1 MTLENINNNGFSERL
16 IGILNNGALSLM
28 ISIGHKTGLFDTL
41 SKFSSPETSEH
52 IAKTA
57 KLDERYVKEWL
68 ACMVV
73 GKLIEYDS
81 SNQKYYLPLEHSEYL
96 ARSAGLN
103 NIAVFFQYIS
113 PLGNV
118 EDKIVECFKNG
129 GGISH
134 SEYPMFQQLQD
145 EETSRVFDSRLLAD
159 IIPLVKGLTSQL
171 KSGISVLDVGCGR
184 GHALNLMAESFPNG
198 KLYGYDASK
207 EGIEAAREESR
218 QKGLSNVFFEIK
230 DVSSF
235 DEPSKF
241 EFVTAF
247 GSLHG
252 QSKPTKVLQAIHK
265 SLKNNGI
272 FLMRDIASSSNL
284 QENKD
289 NLMAP
294 TLYTF
299 STMHSMAVSLA
310 FDDGE
315 EGLGSMWGKQKAEQK
330 LREAG
335 FEENIEVYEVPGDI
349 LNYYYVA
356 RKP

>member
-1 MTLENINNNGFSERL
+1 MTLENTNGKDFSERL
-16 IGILNNGALSLM
+16 IRVLNNGALSLM
-28 ISIGHKTGLFDTL
+28 ISIGHKTGLFDAL
-41 SKFSSPETSEH
+41 SKFPSPQTSEH
-52 IAKTA
+52 IAKIA

-68 ACMVV
+68 ACMVA
-73 GKLIEYDS
+73 GKIIEYDG

-103 NIAVFFQYIS
+103 NLAVSFQYIS

-118 EDKIVECFKNG
+118 ENKIVECFKKG

-134 SEYPMFQQLQD
+134 SEYPRLQQVQA
-145 EETSRVFDSRLLAD
+145 EETSRVFDSSLLED

-184 GHALNLMAESFPNG
+184 GHALNLMAEAFPNS
-198 KLYGYDASK
+198 KFYGYDTSK
-207 EGIEAAREESR
+207 EGIESARAESR
-218 QKGLSNVFFEIK
+218 QKGLSNVFFEVK

-235 DEPSKF
+235 DEAPQF

-247 GSLHG
+247 SSIHG

-272 FLMRDIASSSNL
+272 FLMQDIASSSNL

-294 TLYTF
+294 TLYTL
-299 STMHSMAVSLA
+299 STMHSIAVSRS
-310 FDDGE
+310 FDDGD
-315 EGLGSMWGKQKAEQK
+315 GLGAMWGKQKAEQK

-335 FEENIEVYEVPGDI
+335 FGENIEVYEVPGDI

-356 RKP
+356 RKA

>member
-1 MTLENINNNGFSERL
+1 MTLENVGNKGFSERL

-28 ISIGHKTGLFDTL
+28 ISIGHKTGLFDAL
-41 SKFSSPETSEH
+41 SKFSSPETSGH
-52 IAKTA
+52 IAKTS

-68 ACMVV
+68 ACMVA
-73 GKLIEYDS
+73 GKIVEYDS

-96 ARSAGLN
+96 ARTAGLGN
-103 NIAVFFQYIS
+103 FAVFFQYIS
-113 PLGNV
+113 LLGNV
-118 EDKIVECFKNG
+118 EDKIVECFKSG

-134 SEYPMFQQLQD
+134 SEYPMFHQLLEQ
-145 EETSRVFDSRLLAD
+145 ETSRVFDSGLLAD
-159 IIPLVKGLTSQL
+159 IIPLVKGLTSEL
-171 KSGISVLDVGCGR
+171 KSGISVLEVGCGR
-184 GHALNLMAESFPNG
+184 GHALNLMAEAFPNS
-198 KLYGYDASK
+198 KFHGYDTSK

-218 QKGLSNVFFEIK
+218 QKGLSNVLFEVK

-241 EFVTAF
+241 EFVAAF
-247 GSLHG
+247 GGMHG
-252 QSKPTKVLQAIHK
+252 QSRPTKVLHAIHK
-265 SLKNNGI
+265 LLKNNGT
-272 FLMRDIASSSNL
+272 FLMRDSASSSNL

-289 NLMAP
+289 NPMAP

-315 EGLGSMWGKQKAEQK
+315 GLGAMWGKQMVEQK

-335 FEENIEVYEVPGDI
+335 FDENVEMYEVQGDI
-349 LNYYYVA
+349 LGYYYVA
-356 RKP
+356 RKA